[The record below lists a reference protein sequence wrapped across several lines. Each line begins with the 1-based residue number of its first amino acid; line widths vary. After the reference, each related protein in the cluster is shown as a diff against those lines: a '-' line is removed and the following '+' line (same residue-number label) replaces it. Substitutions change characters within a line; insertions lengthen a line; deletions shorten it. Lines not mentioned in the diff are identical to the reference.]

1 MLNASSIGGPPPVP
15 GVLREIAA
23 HPEAEAI
30 VLGCAGMSN
39 LMDRL
44 SAEHG
49 VPVLD
54 GVACATTLAEAI
66 LSCGLKA
73 SKSGGY
79 APSRHYCD
87 LPQLSS

>member
-1 MLNASSIGGPPPVP
+1 MENEDSSTID
-15 GVLREIAA
+15 RISAEIRAA
-23 HPEAEAI
+23 IKEDGAEAI

-39 LMDRL
+39 LMERL

-66 LSCGLKA
+66 VSCGLKA

-79 APSRHYCD
+79 APPR
-87 LPQLSS
+87 LKKT